1 MKKNKII
8 LIILILSIITLI
20 FSGCGGSGGGNP
32 IVPPIDETTTEEEYN
47 TVIDIGDLTF
57 EEYLNFKDT
66 YGEEVALQKTVDYLN
81 QQEEIKNVYLDEG
94 GGAISFEFKNG
105 QLGVIITYDVTKSP
119 KLEAD
124 NGESLLPIK
133 GIKYLLKGTPTEK
146 KAFLLRPFPSMF
158 DLNSA
163 QYIKGKL
170 ETIGYQCD
178 YYEKE
183 EVTVDLMK
191 NMEDYG
197 IIYIQTH
204 GGIADTNYGK
214 QVGFTTGQKVTEQ
227 LYKQHYNDLDQNRLA
242 IVWIYSSYLSSLVD
256 KKSPYFGI
264 FPSFIYKYSTHS
276 YPNSLIFIDACDSY
290 RNSTLAEA
298 FVEAGAYVYCGYS
311 TPVFFFNN
319 SEQKVFN
326 NMIDEAMTIQKA
338 VDEVGAS
345 NLYFYPDKG
354 GDFYLVGEVDSNH
367 PPVISSL
374 TANPSSIN
382 INETTTI
389 TCTASDE
396 DVGDTLIYTWNKNGG
411 TFEGSTSGSSVTWRA
426 PSTEGNYTVGCEVS
440 DGEASDSKSVNI
452 SVGDVNHPP
461 VITSTAVTSAT
472 KDEPYSYDVNA
483 TDSDGDTLTYSLTT
497 SPPGMTINFATGLIS
512 WTPTATGSFGVTV
525 KVSDGELFDTQS
537 FTVTVEENST
547 YSLRDIG
554 PAGGYIFYDKGY
566 YSSGW
571 RYLEAAPASTEWE
584 WKEWGSCGT
593 FIGGTGTG
601 IGTGQSNTT
610 TIATWLNNHDET
622 NRAAQL
628 CDALVYGGYDD
639 WFLPSKDEL
648 NKMWINL
655 KSGTDENNVTYTPVG
670 FFNDYIF
677 WSSSE
682 YNAYSAWS
690 QGFSNGGRDSYNEG
704 STALVRAVR
713 AF

>member
-8 LIILILSIITLI
+8 LTVLILSMIALI
-20 FSGCGGSGGGNP
+20 FSGCGGGGNP
-32 IVPPIDETTTEEEYN
+32 VVPPGDETTTEEEYN
-47 TVIDIGDLTF
+47 IVTEIGGSAF

-66 YGEEVALQKTVDYLN
+66 YGEEVALQKTTDYLN
-81 QQEEIKNVYLDEG
+81 QQEGIENVYLDEESG
-94 GGAISFEFKNG
+94 NISFEFENG
-105 QLGVIITYDVTKSP
+105 QLGIIITYDVTQSP

-124 NGESLLPIK
+124 NGESSLPIK

-178 YYEKE
+178 YYEKGA
-183 EVTVDLMK
+183 VTVDLMK

-197 IIYIQTH
+197 IVYIQTH
-204 GGIADTNYGK
+204 GGIADTDYGK
-214 QVGFTTGQKVTEQ
+214 QVGFATGQKVTEQ

-264 FPSFIYKYSTHS
+264 FPNFIYKYSETP

-290 RNSTLAEA
+290 RNSTLAQA
-298 FVEAGAYVYCGYS
+298 FIEAGAYVYCGYS
-311 TPVFFFNN
+311 TPIFFFNN

-326 NMIDEAMTIQKA
+326 YMVDNAKSIQEA
-338 VDEVGAS
+338 VNDSGAG
-345 NLYFYPDKG
+345 NLHFYPEEG
-354 GDFYLVGEVDSNH
+354 GDFYLVEEAESNH
-367 PPVISSL
+367 APVISSL
-374 TANPSSIN
+374 TANPPSIN

-396 DVGDTLIYTWNKNGG
+396 DVGDTLTYTWNKNGG
-411 TFEGSTSGSSVTWRA
+411 TFEGSTSASSVTWRA
-426 PSTEGNYTVGCEVS
+426 PSTEGSYTVECEVS

-452 SVGDVNHPP
+452 SVGDVNHAP
-461 VITSTAVTSAT
+461 VITSTAVTSAN

-483 TDSDGDTLTYSLTT
+483 TDSDGDALVYSLTT
-497 SPPGMTINFATGLIS
+497 SPTGMAINSTTGLIN
-512 WTPTATGSFGVTV
+512 WTPTAIGSFDVTV
-525 KVSDGELFDTQS
+525 KVSDGELSDTQS
-537 FTVTVEENST
+537 FTITVEEDGA
-547 YSLRDIG
+547 YALRDIG

-571 RYLEAAPASTEWE
+571 RYLEAAPVSTESN
-584 WKEWGSCGT
+584 KKWGSWDWTNCISLCGT
-593 FIGGTGTG
+593 LIGGTELGV
-601 IGTGQSNTT
+601 GTGQNNTN
-610 TIATWLNNHDET
+610 IIVAWLNSHSET
-622 NRAAQL
+622 GKAAQF
-628 CDALVYGGYDD
+628 CDALIYGGYSD
-639 WFLPSKDEL
+639 WFLPSRWEL
-648 NKMWINL
+648 DLMYTNL
-655 KSGTDENNVTYTPVG
+655 KVFGVG
-670 FFNDYIF
+670 GFKSAPSSFY

-682 YNAYSAWS
+682 LGKDYALGLDFSD
-690 QGFSNGGRDSYNEG
+690 GFGVQASKDINY
-704 STALVRAVR
+704 LVRAVR